1 MFFKP
6 IWLSAPTPTP
16 TEAELAAEQA
26 LDLFKKDPFHYFNMN
41 GLATDPQM
49 QAMAAEIYQL
59 LQVVALAFIALS
71 ILWAVIK
78 WGMTPPGK
86 KQEGIVSILGW
97 KLILVAVI
105 ACFVEIVSIFLIM
118 FDRMAGSL

>member
-1 MFFKP
+1 MRFLWP
-6 IWLSAPTPTP
+6 ILLATPTP
-16 TEAELAAEQA
+16 LPEEVQEA
-26 LDLFKKDPFHYFNMN
+26 LDVFKKDPFHYFNRN

-49 QAMAAEIYQL
+49 QMMAAEIYQL
-59 LQVVALAFIALS
+59 LQAVALALIACS
-71 ILWAVIK
+71 MLWAVIK

-86 KQEGIVSILGW
+86 KQEGIISVLGW

-105 ACFVEIVSIFLIM
+105 AAFLEIVSIFLIM